1 MPDSSD
7 FEKKLGVSFQQ
18 PSLLEQA
25 LIHSSYDNENPVVS
39 PGSNERMEFLGDA
52 VLDMVIAQRLY
63 DDLPEA
69 TEGEL
74 TRLRADLVCRDSL
87 ARVARS
93 ISLGDFLRLG
103 KGEEGSGGQRKSA
116 NLAGAMEAVIAAVFL
131 DRGSAAAADF
141 ILRLF
146 SEEIDKAVTQGGE
159 ANYKSQ
165 LQEYIQA
172 RKQPTPSYRTV
183 ESEGPDHDRVFTV
196 EVTVRDR
203 VLGRGS
209 GKSKK
214 EAEIAA
220 ARAALESLWDSFTP

>member
-1 MPDSSD
+1 VPDLAD
-7 FEKKLGVSFQQ
+7 FQKKMGVSFQQ

-25 LIHSSYDNENPVVS
+25 LVHSSYDNENPGIS

-52 VLDMVIAQRLY
+52 VLGMVIAQRLY
-63 DDLPEA
+63 QDLPNA

-74 TRLRADLVCRDSL
+74 TKLRADLVCRDSL
-87 ARVARS
+87 AHAARS

-103 KGEEGSGGQRKSA
+103 KGEESSGGRNKPA
-116 NLAGAMEAVIAAVFL
+116 NLAGGMEAVIAAIFL
-131 DRGSAAAADF
+131 DRGSTATDF

-146 SEEIDKAVTQGGE
+146 GEEIDKAVTQGGE

-172 RKQPTPSYRTV
+172 RKQPTPTYRTV

-203 VLGRGS
+203 MLGRGS

-214 EAEIAA
+214 EAETAA
-220 ARAALESLWDSFTP
+220 ARAALERLPDDFTP